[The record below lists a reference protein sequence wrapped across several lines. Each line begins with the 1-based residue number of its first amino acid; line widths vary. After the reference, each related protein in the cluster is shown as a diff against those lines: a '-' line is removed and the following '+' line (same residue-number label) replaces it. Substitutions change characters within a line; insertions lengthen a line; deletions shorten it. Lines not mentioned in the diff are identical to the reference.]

1 MYLKNKCHAEL
12 VSASARF
19 RNKFGMTGGF
29 ILITLLM
36 SLTFTSCSGNKPEKK
51 EDVVEISDSLIK
63 NMTVGIAR
71 ITQVRSEIKLT
82 GKIMADQSKQLA
94 VYPLVGGT
102 VKTINVELGDYV
114 EKDQVLAVIR
124 SADVADFEKQFVEAK
139 SDYESAKKNKQVAED
154 MYASKLMSERD
165 YLQAKQDFN
174 KAEANLT
181 KAQELQKIYSVGN
194 SSDYIVKAPIA
205 GFIIEK
211 NINKDMQIRPDN
223 GTNIFTISQLN
234 DVWVLANVYE
244 TDIEKVKERD
254 TVFVTTI
261 AYPDKIY
268 KATIDKVYNVLD
280 PQTRVLKVRIKLNNP
295 DYLLKPEMY
304 ANVIVNYAEPESM
317 ITIASSALV
326 FDNSN
331 NYVLVYSGGKNF
343 RVQKVDL
350 YKAIGKKA
358 YIRSGLSEKDKIVTG
373 NQLLIYNALTNN

>member
-1 MYLKNKCHAEL
+1 MYLKNNLKLLCSILLFAMCL
-12 VSASARF
+12 
-19 RNKFGMTGGF
+19 F
-29 ILITLLM
+29 I
-36 SLTFTSCSGNKPEKK
+36 FPSCSGNKGEKK
-51 EDVVEISDSLIK
+51 SDTIDISDSLIK
-63 NMTVGIAR
+63 NMTVGIAHT
-71 ITQVRSEIKLT
+71 TQVRSEIKLT
-82 GKIMADQSKQLA
+82 GKVIADQSKQLA

-102 VKTINVELGDYV
+102 VKTISVELGDYV

-124 SADVADFEKQFVEAK
+124 SADVADFENQFIAAK
-139 SDYESAKKNKQVAED
+139 SDYESAKKSKQVAED

-165 YLQAKQDFN
+165 YLQAKQDYN
-174 KAEANLT
+174 KAEATLT
-181 KAQELQKIYSVGN
+181 KAQELQKIYSVSN
-194 SSDYIVKAPIA
+194 ASDYVVKAPIS

-211 NINKDMQIRPDN
+211 NVNKDMQIRTDN
-223 GTNIFTISQLN
+223 GNNIFTISQLN

-244 TDIEKVKERD
+244 TDIDKVKEKD

-280 PQTRVLKVRIKLNNP
+280 PATRVMKVRIKLNNP

-304 ANVIVNYAEPESM
+304 ANVVVNYAEPLRM

-331 NYVLVYSGGKNF
+331 NYVLIYSGGKNF
-343 RVQKVDL
+343 KVQKVDL

-358 YIRSGLSEKDKIVTG
+358 YIKSGINESDRIVTS